1 MSGNWF
7 QRSPANVTAIGLT
20 APLPARLPSED
31 SQIIEMRPP
40 SRSAVACGVVR

>member
-1 MSGNWF
+1 VI
-7 QRSPANVTAIGLT
+7 VTPIGFTML
-20 APLPARLPSED
+20 LPARLPSDD